1 MPRAESAATP
11 SPARSP
17 LRLPLRTW
25 PATLR
30 RTVQQFFED
39 HLLQWAA
46 ALAFYSVLS
55 LFPGMLAVASVLG
68 LLGTSA
74 IGPLIEHVGS
84 IAPSAGRDIA
94 LEALRAIKD
103 NERSGATFLLG
114 LAIAVWSASAYV
126 GAFIPAANL
135 VWEVDEARPLPQK
148 IALRVALTLVLMLLV
163 AVIALGVVLT
173 GPIVAQVGSALG
185 VGDEAL
191 QTWAIAKWP
200 VLALCLM
207 ALLSVLY
214 WAAPNVRHPGW
225 RWVLPGSVCAVALWG
240 VSSAGFTVYVSRVA
254 SFNALYGAIG
264 GLLVFLLW
272 LWLTNIA
279 ILLGAEL
286 IAELE
291 RTRATQAGAPDDA
304 RPFLPLPG
312 GPTGEAAAGCISG
325 RVAKPEAFLT
335 TIGTRLAIRSRQE

>member
-1 MPRAESAATP
+1 MPRPLSAAVP

-94 LEALRAIKD
+94 LDALRAIKD

-114 LAIAVWSASAYV
+114 LAIAVWSSSAYV

-135 VWEVDEARPLPQK
+135 VWEVDEARPLPRK
-148 IALRVALTLVLMLLV
+148 IALRVALTLVLMLLIT
-163 AVIALGVVLT
+163 VIALGVVLT

-185 VGDEAL
+185 VGDAAL

-240 VSSAGFTVYVSRVA
+240 VSSAGFTFYVSRVA

-291 RTRATQAGAPDDA
+291 RTRAMEEDDA
-304 RPFLPLPG
+304 ASEDVSSTRWGLATG
-312 GPTGEAAAGCISG
+312 ASGP
-325 RVAKPEAFLT
+325 
-335 TIGTRLAIRSRQE
+335 